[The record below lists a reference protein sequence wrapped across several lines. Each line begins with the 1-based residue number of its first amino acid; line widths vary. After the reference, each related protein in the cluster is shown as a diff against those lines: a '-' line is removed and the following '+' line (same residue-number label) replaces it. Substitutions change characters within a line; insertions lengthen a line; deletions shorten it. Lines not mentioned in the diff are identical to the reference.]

1 MNIVI
6 KSIKN
11 ETKSPYT
18 QQQYHK
24 ITIRKKLVAN
34 QFKVM
39 LLSKIKTIEKHVFF
53 LYIFHWVTLNELYV
67 EDACGKYTEKRSFR
81 ICTVRQ
87 ILLMRYGGLGIRI
100 RGIDEKC
107 M

>member
-11 ETKSPYT
+11 VSKSPYT

-34 QFKVM
+34 QFRVRQ
-39 LLSKIKTIEKHVFF
+39 LSKIKKYKSMIFF
-53 LYIFHWVTLNELYV
+53 FFNFS
-67 EDACGKYTEKRSFR
+67 GSP
-81 ICTVRQ
+81 
-87 ILLMRYGGLGIRI
+87 
-100 RGIDEKC
+100 
-107 M
+107 